1 MLACSSS
8 RAIVTD
14 RCVLLDCSACRG
26 LDPAIKQEL
35 ERLAR
40 IRRYTA
46 GATIVGEGE
55 EIPFV
60 GNIVSGVLRMQ
71 KTIPDGR
78 QQIVGLLLPSDMFGR
93 VFSHRSHVSIEAATP
108 VTLCCYSR
116 RAFEAL
122 LARFPAL
129 EHRMLLSVFDEL
141 DAAQDWMMLLG
152 CQTVMERIATF
163 LLIIRGRSPGLSAT
177 APNRPTSYEIE
188 VPINRRDMAAYL
200 GTTAESI
207 SRSIQELARQGVLR
221 IADACHFEILNER
234 RLIWLSGRGEADA
247 ERRPE
252 RQLLIA

>member
-1 MLACSSS
+1 MLARSTS

-14 RCVLLDCSACRG
+14 RCASLGCSVCRG
-26 LDPAIKQEL
+26 IDSAIKQEL

-40 IRRYTA
+40 VRRYAA
-46 GATIVGEGE
+46 GETVFGEEE

-60 GNIVSGVLRMQ
+60 GNVVSGVLRMQ

-78 QQIVGLLLPSDMFGR
+78 QQIVGLLVPSDMFGR
-93 VFSHRSHVSIEAATP
+93 VFSHRSQVSIEAATP

-122 LARFPAL
+122 LGRFPAL
-129 EHRMLLSVFDEL
+129 EHRMLLSILDEL

-152 CQTVMERIATF
+152 CQTVMERVATF
-163 LLIIRGRSPGLSAT
+163 LLIVRGRSPGLSAP

-207 SRSIQELARQGVLR
+207 SRSIQEMARQGVLR

-234 RLIWLSGRGEADA
+234 QLIWLSGRGEA